1 MQITRKHFAILI
13 GTLFAISLS
22 ADPVIH
28 SLEDE
33 DHHHEIIECQA
44 CESESS
50 EAYDHYFLESYALN
64 PITLSSQEK
73 RILSFISKGFSVR
86 APPNS

>member
-1 MQITRKHFAILI
+1 MQITRKHFALLI

-44 CESESS
+44 CENESS
-50 EAYDHYFLESYALN
+50 EAYDHYFLESYAQVSVN
-64 PITLSSQEK
+64 FYGPKEHYKGSS
-73 RILSFISKGFSVR
+73 RAIYSAR
-86 APPNS
+86 APPKT

>member
-1 MQITRKHFAILI
+1 MQITRKHFALLI
-13 GTLFAISLS
+13 GILFAISLS

-50 EAYDHYFLESYALN
+50 ETYNHYFLTTYVFVSKNFA
-64 PITLSSQEK
+64 
-73 RILSFISKGFSVR
+73 ISNEVHKKTSRKGFSSR

>member
-1 MQITRKHFAILI
+1 MQITRKHFALLI

-50 EAYDHYFLESYALN
+50 EAYGHYFLESYAQVSLN
-64 PITLSSQEK
+64 FYGPKENYKGSS
-73 RILSFISKGFSVR
+73 IAIYSAR
-86 APPNS
+86 APPKT

>member
-1 MQITRKHFAILI
+1 MQITRKHFALLI

-33 DHHHEIIECQA
+33 YHHHEIIECQA

-50 EAYDHYFLESYALN
+50 EAYDHYFLESYAQVSVN
-64 PITLSSQEK
+64 FYGPKENYKGSS
-73 RILSFISKGFSVR
+73 RAIYSAR
-86 APPNS
+86 APPKT

>member
-1 MQITRKHFAILI
+1 MQITRKHFALLI
-13 GTLFAISLS
+13 GTLFAISLL

-50 EAYDHYFLESYALN
+50 EAHDHYFLESYVQVSVN
-64 PITLSSQEK
+64 FYGPKENYKGSS
-73 RILSFISKGFSVR
+73 RAIYSAR
-86 APPNS
+86 APPKT